1 MKKLCIVLVLAL
13 SLSLYGC
20 GSSNTSSSEQSQSAE
35 TEEDSEASSENIEVD
50 ENLIT
55 VEITIPATLAGE
67 TTQEELNQAL
77 TENGYK
83 SATLNDDGSVTYV
96 MSKAK
101 HRELMQEM
109 TSTINESLNDMIG
122 SEEYPSFTK
131 IEANDDF
138 TEFTVTTTSTE
149 LSLTESFSVLGFYMY
164 GGLYNAFNGTQTDN
178 ISVTFV
184 NADTGEVIQTS
195 NSSDL

>member
-1 MKKLCIVLVLAL
+1 MKKLCMVLVLAL

-20 GSSNTSSSEQSQSAE
+20 GSSDTSNSEQSQSAE
-35 TEEDSEASSENIEVD
+35 TEEGSESSSENIEVD

-77 TENGYK
+77 AENGYK

-109 TSTINESLNDMIG
+109 TKTINESIDDMVG

-131 IEANDDF
+131 IETNDDF

-149 LSLTESFSVLGFYMY
+149 LGLTESFSVLGFYMY